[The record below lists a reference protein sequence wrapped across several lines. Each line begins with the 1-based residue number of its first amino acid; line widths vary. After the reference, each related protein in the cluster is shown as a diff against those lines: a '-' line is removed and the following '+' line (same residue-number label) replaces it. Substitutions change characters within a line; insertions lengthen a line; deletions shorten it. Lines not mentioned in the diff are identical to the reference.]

1 MSYLMVSW
9 VFIDYNQE
17 NISFSLIMIHYSHFY
32 CCVCTQQCLVYMVIR
47 AEYLLYVFHSF
58 YLHVALVAKASAK
71 SWILIS
77 PLLSLLPP
85 FFPFV
90 PMVEEADGHPVLL
103 ELIIFLFSGVQVP
116 SQPMALALTP
126 VPRLEGQRTA

>member
-1 MSYLMVSW
+1 MVSW

-17 NISFSLIMIHYSHFY
+17 NILFSLIMIHYSHF
-32 CCVCTQQCLVYMVIR
+32 CSHVCTQQCLVNMVIR
-47 AEYLLYVFHSF
+47 AEYLLYVSF

-90 PMVEEADGHPVLL
+90 PVVEEADGHPVLL

-116 SQPMALALTP
+116 SQPMALAPTP

>member
-1 MSYLMVSW
+1 
-9 VFIDYNQE
+9 
-17 NISFSLIMIHYSHFY
+17 MIHCSHFY
-32 CCVCTQQCLVYMVIR
+32 SSVCTQQCLVNVVIR
-47 AEYLLYVFHSF
+47 AEYLLYVSHSF

-90 PMVEEADGHPVLL
+90 PVVEEADGHPVLL

-116 SQPMALALTP
+116 SQPMALAPTP